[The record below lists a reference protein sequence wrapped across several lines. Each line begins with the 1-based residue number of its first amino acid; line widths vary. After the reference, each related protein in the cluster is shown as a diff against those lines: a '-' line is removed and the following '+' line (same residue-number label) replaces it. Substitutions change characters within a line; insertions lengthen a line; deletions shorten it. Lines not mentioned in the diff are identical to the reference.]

1 MLSIEDHKQLITLE
15 KAAAYDD
22 RLEKE
27 RVRAR
32 NYYAKHKEQV
42 KPRMRENA
50 AAKKIERDATIKLLR
65 EANATMINAV
75 QAFTTA
81 LKVLDPP
88 RVRSP
93 VENIYAS

>member
-1 MLSIEDHKQLITLE
+1 MLSIEDQKQLITIE

-27 RVRAR
+27 RARAR

-42 KPRMRENA
+42 KPRMRQNA
-50 AAKKIERDATIKLLR
+50 AAKKIERDATVKLLR

-75 QAFTTA
+75 QASTA
-81 LKVLDPP
+81 ALNALDPP

-93 VENIYAS
+93 VEKLSAS

>member
-42 KPRMRENA
+42 KPRMRQNA
-50 AAKKIERDATIKLLR
+50 AAKKFERDATVKLLK
-65 EANATMINAV
+65 EANATMISAV
-75 QAFTTA
+75 QAFTSA
-81 LKVLDPP
+81 LNALDPP

-93 VENIYAS
+93 VEKLSAS

>member
-1 MLSIEDHKQLITLE
+1 MLSLEDQKQLITLE

-32 NYYAKHKEQV
+32 NYYEKHKERV
-42 KPRMRENA
+42 KPRMRQNV
-50 AAKKIERDATIKLLR
+50 AAKKIERDATVKLLR

-75 QAFTTA
+75 QAFTAA
-81 LKVLDPP
+81 LNALDPP

-93 VENIYAS
+93 VEKLSAS

>member
-1 MLSIEDHKQLITLE
+1 MLSIKDQEQLVTLE

-42 KPRMRENA
+42 KPRMRQNA
-50 AAKKIERDATIKLLR
+50 ATKKKEREATVKLLW
-65 EANATMINAV
+65 EANAAMVLVVKRFTAALNA
-75 QAFTTA
+75 
-81 LKVLDPP
+81 LDPP
-88 RVRSP
+88 AFVP
-93 VENIYAS
+93 L